1 MPTQTYD
8 PSQYITLE
16 ELEKS
21 IKKKAHT
28 KWKELKELLLESNE
42 NYTEFWEIAYKD
54 LPLTTKASIDKY
66 RKNPESFDFVNVREY
81 LWLKK

>member
-1 MPTQTYD
+1 LIFVFFGYNLNVLVNNDKIMPTQTYD

-28 KWKELKELLLESNE
+28 K
-42 NYTEFWEIAYKD
+42 
-54 LPLTTKASIDKY
+54 
-66 RKNPESFDFVNVREY
+66 
-81 LWLKK
+81 

>member
-28 KWKELKELLLESNE
+28 KWKELRELLLKSK
-42 NYTEFWEIAYKD
+42 EIRLKYK
-54 LPLTTKASIDKY
+54 K
-66 RKNPESFDFVNVREY
+66 EEY
-81 LWLKK
+81 VWVI

>member
-1 MPTQTYD
+1 LFFGYNLNVLINNKIMPTQTYD

-28 KWKELKELLLESNE
+28 K
-42 NYTEFWEIAYKD
+42 
-54 LPLTTKASIDKY
+54 
-66 RKNPESFDFVNVREY
+66 
-81 LWLKK
+81 